1 LADLNAQNIATRMN
15 GSFFFFLPFF
25 EKTCFLALL
34 NLLRDGINFVVGTGL
49 LFVVL
54 VSIILFAFTLLW
66 SLRLDI
72 CGLECRFNEGL
83 GIAVILGVTTGV
95 LWLPADFTLIKLN
108 ISEDLFFFVI
118 AFRAL

>member
-1 LADLNAQNIATRMN
+1 M
-15 GSFFFFLPFF
+15 
-25 EKTCFLALL
+25 
-34 NLLRDGINFVVGTGL
+34 VGTGL